1 MSFNNEEIEYLCKEL
16 IDKKL
21 YRIRNYII
29 NDLNCTMFVSNK
41 TDNKYICLETNAF
54 DETEI
59 QICEIEYNCK
69 STKNL
74 VEFIIS
80 FRDNY
85 QYSKVLDSVVN
96 KKEIEKKEKTCS
108 IFTKLCTGKE
118 IENCSVCLEPNTVTT
133 ICDHSLCRECF
144 SKIRFSIDPKD
155 DELKKM
161 CPLCRSGI

>member
-96 KKEIEKKEKTCS
+96 KKEIEK
-108 IFTKLCTGKE
+108 
-118 IENCSVCLEPNTVTT
+118 IEHDRSNSNKNSHQQKNNTSPRYFKQIEALTSQKKDILVEN
-133 ICDHSLCRECF
+133 SL
-144 SKIRFSIDPKD
+144 
-155 DELKKM
+155 LKKKQEK
-161 CPLCRSGI
+161 LNGTILLLL